1 MHPEPPRRAV
11 LRRCAENRGMSS
23 SLDTHQAPAQR
34 RAAAKRLKRRLAQLR
49 RVFDLDAI
57 ASQPAD
63 APLITRYYH
72 QNFHPYRRY
81 HSADGAMHMALNPG
95 GRFDRAGYTG
105 QAQHLEARWAGQP
118 PADVLELAFGKGF
131 NLEYL
136 APRWPGV
143 RFSGIDLTPRN
154 VRHAQSRPA
163 LAGVALSCADMH
175 ELPFEA
181 GSFDC
186 VFCVE
191 GFCHATDVPRALA
204 EQARVLRPG
213 GLFVL
218 FDGYRERTLEEMSAE
233 EALAVAVVEKSMAV
247 DSFQHVGTL
256 IEQAA
261 AAGLELVSNESLVA
275 SVMPNFRRLD
285 RMASLFLLVPPLT
298 RHWLAG
304 RSAERGRNL
313 AAAALGRWTVSMG
326 LQGYREMVWCKGGGG
341 G

>member
-1 MHPEPPRRAV
+1 MPSIPATAHK
-11 LRRCAENRGMSS
+11 
-23 SLDTHQAPAQR
+23 PAQR
-34 RAAAKRLKRRLAQLR
+34 GADAKRLARRLAQLR

-57 ASQPAD
+57 ARQPAD
-63 APLITRYYH
+63 APLITSYYH

-81 HSADGAMHMALNPG
+81 HSAEGAMHMALNPG
-95 GRFDRAGYTG
+95 GRFDREGYLG
-105 QAQHLEARWAGQP
+105 QAQRLEALWAAQP

-163 LAGVALSCADMH
+163 LAGVALSRADMH
-175 ELPFEA
+175 ALPFEA
-181 GSFDC
+181 ESFDC

-218 FDGYRERTLEEMSAE
+218 FDGYRERALETMSAE
-233 EALAVAVVEKSMAV
+233 EALAVTVVEKSMAV
-247 DSFQHVGTL
+247 DAFQHVETL
-256 IEQAA
+256 VAQAA
-261 AAGLELVSNESLVA
+261 AAGLQLVSNESLA
-275 SVMPNFRRLD
+275 AAVMPNFRRLD

-298 RHWLAG
+298 RRWLAG

-326 LQGYREMVWCKGGGG
+326 LQGYREMVWRKGDGGA
-341 G
+341 

>member
-1 MHPEPPRRAV
+1 MPIA
-11 LRRCAENRGMSS
+11 ATAS
-23 SLDTHQAPAQR
+23 TTAQD
-34 RAAAKRLKRRLAQLR
+34 RAAAKRLARRLAQLR

-57 ASQPAD
+57 ARQPAD
-63 APLITRYYH
+63 APQIKSYYH

-81 HSADGAMHMALNPG
+81 HSADGAMHMAINPG
-95 GRFDRAGYTG
+95 GRFDRAGYHG
-105 QAQHLEARWAGQP
+105 QARRLEALWTKSP

-131 NLEYL
+131 NLEVL

-143 RFSGIDLTPRN
+143 LFSGIDLTPRN

-163 LAGVALSCADMH
+163 LARAALSCADMH
-175 ELPFEA
+175 ALPFAAE
-181 GSFDC
+181 SFDC
-186 VFCVE
+186 VFSVE

-213 GLFVL
+213 GQFVL
-218 FDGYRERTLEEMSAE
+218 FDGYRERGLETMSAD
-233 EALAVAVVEKSMAV
+233 EALAVTVVEKAMAV
-247 DSFQHVGTL
+247 DAFQHVATL

-261 AAGLELVSNESLVA
+261 ASGLRLEGNESLAA

-285 RMASLFLLVPPLT
+285 RMASLALLVPPLT
-298 RHWLAG
+298 RRWLAG

-326 LQGYREMVWCKGGGG
+326 LHGYRQMVWCKPA
-341 G
+341 